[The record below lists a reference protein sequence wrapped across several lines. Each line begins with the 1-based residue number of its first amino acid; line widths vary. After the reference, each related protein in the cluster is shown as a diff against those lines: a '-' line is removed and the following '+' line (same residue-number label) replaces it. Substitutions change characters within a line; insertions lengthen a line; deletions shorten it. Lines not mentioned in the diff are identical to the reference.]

1 MKSTMVSLLTIA
13 FHLKLP
19 SLSFLVF
26 HIKVCVWCSVG
37 PVVSENQRERGSKK
51 MFFSHIKKKKLIY
64 NKMGYFYTNKSYL
77 GFSSY
82 GAV

>member
-37 PVVSENQRERGSKK
+37 PVVSENQRERERVKK
-51 MFFSHIKKKKLIY
+51 CFFDTLKK
-64 NKMGYFYTNKSYL
+64 N
-77 GFSSY
+77 
-82 GAV
+82 

>member
-1 MKSTMVSLLTIA
+1 MKSTIVSLLTIA

-37 PVVSENQRERGSKK
+37 PVVSENQREREIESKK
-51 MFFSHIKKKKLIY
+51 VFFDTLKK
-64 NKMGYFYTNKSYL
+64 N
-77 GFSSY
+77 
-82 GAV
+82 

>member
-1 MKSTMVSLLTIA
+1 MVLLLTIA

-37 PVVSENQRERGSKK
+37 PAVSENQRERESQKVLLTRA
-51 MFFSHIKKKKLIY
+51 IK
-64 NKMGYFYTNKSYL
+64 NKTNLEQNRLFLYK
-77 GFSSY
+77 
-82 GAV
+82 

>member
-37 PVVSENQRERGSKK
+37 PVVSENQRGRERVKK
-51 MFFSHIKKKKLIY
+51 CSFDTLKKK
-64 NKMGYFYTNKSYL
+64 TNL
-77 GFSSY
+77 EQNGFF
-82 GAV
+82 